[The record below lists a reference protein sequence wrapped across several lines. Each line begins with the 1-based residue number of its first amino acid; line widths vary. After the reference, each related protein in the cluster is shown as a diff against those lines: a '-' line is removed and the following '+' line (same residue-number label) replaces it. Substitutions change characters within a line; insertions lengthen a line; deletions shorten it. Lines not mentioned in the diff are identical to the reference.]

1 MCSLDVIFSI
11 DIFLLIE
18 EGLGIVDIINKEKG
32 YFDIYNLI
40 NKIYRSI
47 FKKNIFKI
55 YDYCLNLKINSF

>member
-18 EGLGIVDIINKEKG
+18 EGLGIVDIINKKKG

-47 FKKNIFKI
+47 F
-55 YDYCLNLKINSF
+55 

>member
-18 EGLGIVDIINKEKG
+18 EGLGIVDIINKKG

-47 FKKNIFKI
+47 F
-55 YDYCLNLKINSF
+55 

>member
-1 MCSLDVIFSI
+1 MDMIMCSLDVIFSI

-47 FKKNIFKI
+47 F
-55 YDYCLNLKINSF
+55 